1 MELFFKLLNQE
12 NSRFISCVKC
22 KGKLSLEIL
31 DEHKS
36 VIKEGFFSCSKCHLK
51 YPIIFK
57 IPILVEDLTQFFTN
71 RPFLGKWLIK
81 LSLTNT
87 MKKFIKNK
95 ISIISKSESDFSAKE
110 AFWTE
115 IYRNNKTS
123 IFYKNIKFQ
132 LSKIPPKNF
141 VIEYGSSIGTI
152 SNTLALK
159 HKHVFGIDKSFF
171 ALVEASKKSP
181 KNCVYIL
188 SDVLKHPFGN
198 KKFDLVVALN
208 LFDIVEPSF
217 LIKTISKQISNGLIF
232 LSDPYDY
239 NRGKNSV
246 KNPLDENQI
255 RAALQQNGFQIT
267 NNTKKPIKI
276 TWNIKFNERISTNY
290 KVDIIIAKKSS

>member
-1 MELFFKLLNQE
+1 MNRN
-12 NSRFISCVKC
+12 NSQFIFCVKC

-31 DEHKS
+31 DERES

-51 YPIIFK
+51 YPIISK
-57 IPILVEDLTQFFTN
+57 IPILIEDLTQFFTN

-81 LSLTNT
+81 SSLTNT
-87 MKKFIKNK
+87 MKKFIKKN
-95 ISIISKSESDFSAKE
+95 IPIISKSEFDLSANE

-115 IYRNNKTS
+115 IYRSNKS
-123 IFYKNIKFQ
+123 SVFYKNIKFQ
-132 LSKIPPKNF
+132 LSKLPPKNF

-159 HKHVFGIDKSFF
+159 HKQVFGIDKSFF

-181 KNCVYIL
+181 KNCAYIL
-188 SDVLKHPFGN
+188 SDVIKHPFGN
-198 KKFDLVVALN
+198 KKFDLVIALN

-246 KNPLDENQI
+246 KKPLDENQI
-255 RAALQQNGFQIT
+255 RAALHQNGFEIT
-267 NNTKKPIKI
+267 KNTKKPTKI
-276 TWNIKFNERISTNY
+276 TWNIKFNERISINY
-290 KVDIIIAKKSS
+290 KVDIIIARKSS

>member
-1 MELFFKLLNQE
+1 MNRI
-12 NSRFISCVKC
+12 NSQFIFCVKC

-31 DEHKS
+31 DEHES

-51 YPIIFK
+51 YPIISK

-81 LSLTNT
+81 SSLTNT
-87 MKKFIKNK
+87 MKKFIKKK
-95 ISIISKSESDFSAKE
+95 IHIISKSAFDFSANE

-115 IYRNNKTS
+115 IYRNNKSS

-132 LSKIPPKNF
+132 LSKLPPKNF

-152 SNTLALK
+152 SNMLALE
-159 HKHVFGIDKSFF
+159 HKQVFGIDKSFF

-181 KNCVYIL
+181 KNCTYIL
-188 SDVLKHPFGN
+188 SDVINHPFGN

-208 LFDIVEPSF
+208 LFDIVEPSL

-246 KNPLDENQI
+246 KKPLDENQI
-255 RAALQQNGFQIT
+255 RVTLSQNGFEIT
-267 NNTKKPIKI
+267 KNTKKPTKI
-276 TWNIKFNERISTNY
+276 TWNIKFNERISINY
-290 KVDIIIAKKSS
+290 KVDIIIARKSS

>member
-1 MELFFKLLNQE
+1 LNRN
-12 NSRFISCVKC
+12 NSQFIFCVKC

-31 DEHKS
+31 DEQES

-51 YPIIFK
+51 YPIISK
-57 IPILVEDLTQFFTN
+57 IPILIEDLTQFFTN

-81 LSLTNT
+81 SSLTNT
-87 MKKFIKNK
+87 MKKFIKKN
-95 ISIISKSESDFSAKE
+95 IPIISKSEFDLSANE

-115 IYRNNKTS
+115 IYRSNKS
-123 IFYKNIKFQ
+123 SVFYKNIKFQ
-132 LSKIPPKNF
+132 LSKLPPKNF

-159 HKHVFGIDKSFF
+159 HKQVFGIDKSFF

-181 KNCVYIL
+181 KNCAYIL
-188 SDVLKHPFGN
+188 SDVIKHPFGN
-198 KKFDLVVALN
+198 KKFDLVIALN

-246 KNPLDENQI
+246 KKPLDENQI
-255 RAALQQNGFQIT
+255 RATLHQNGFEIT
-267 NNTKKPIKI
+267 KNTKKPTKI
-276 TWNIKFNERISTNY
+276 TWNIKFNERISINY
-290 KVDIIIAKKSS
+290 KVDIIIARKSS

>member
-1 MELFFKLLNQE
+1 MNRN
-12 NSRFISCVKC
+12 NSQFIFCVKC

-31 DEHKS
+31 DERES

-51 YPIIFK
+51 YPIISK
-57 IPILVEDLTQFFTN
+57 IPILIEDLTQFFTN

-81 LSLTNT
+81 SSLTNT
-87 MKKFIKNK
+87 MKKFIKKN
-95 ISIISKSESDFSAKE
+95 IPIISKSEFDLSANE

-115 IYRNNKTS
+115 IYRNNKSS

-132 LSKIPPKNF
+132 LSKLPPKNF

-152 SNTLALK
+152 SNMLALK
-159 HKHVFGIDKSFF
+159 HKQVFGIDKSFF

-181 KNCVYIL
+181 KNCTYIL
-188 SDVLKHPFGN
+188 SDVIKHPFGN

-208 LFDIVEPSF
+208 LFDIVEPSL

-246 KNPLDENQI
+246 KKPLDENQI
-255 RAALQQNGFQIT
+255 RATLCQNGFEIT
-267 NNTKKPIKI
+267 KNTKKPTKI
-276 TWNIKFNERISTNY
+276 TWNIKFNERISINY
-290 KVDIIIAKKSS
+290 KVDIIIARKSS

>member
-1 MELFFKLLNQE
+1 MNRN
-12 NSRFISCVKC
+12 NSQFIFCVKC

-31 DEHKS
+31 DEWETM
-36 VIKEGFFSCSKCHLK
+36 IKEGFFSCSKCHLK
-51 YPIIFK
+51 YPIISK

-81 LSLTNT
+81 SSLTNT

-95 ISIISKSESDFSAKE
+95 MSIISKSDFDLSAKE

-115 IYRNNKTS
+115 IYRNNKNS

-132 LSKIPPKNF
+132 LSKLPPKNF
-141 VIEYGSSIGTI
+141 VIEYGSSIGAI

-159 HKHVFGIDKSFF
+159 HKQVFGIDKSFF

-188 SDVLKHPFGN
+188 SDAIKHPFGN

-208 LFDIVEPSF
+208 LFDIVEPSL

-239 NRGKNSV
+239 DRGKNSV
-246 KNPLDENQI
+246 KRPLGENQI
-255 RAALQQNGFQIT
+255 RATLSQNGFQIT
-267 NNTKKPIKI
+267 KNTKKPTKI
-276 TWNIKFNERISTNY
+276 TWNIKFNERISINY
-290 KVDIIIAKKSS
+290 KVDVIIASKSS

>member
-1 MELFFKLLNQE
+1 LNRN
-12 NSRFISCVKC
+12 NSQFIFCVKC

-31 DEHKS
+31 DEWES

-51 YPIIFK
+51 YPIISK
-57 IPILVEDLTQFFTN
+57 IPILVEDLTQFLTN

-81 LSLTNT
+81 SSLTNT
-87 MKKFIKNK
+87 MKKFIKKK
-95 ISIISKSESDFSAKE
+95 ILIIAKSKFDLSANE

-115 IYRNNKTS
+115 IYRNNKSS

-132 LSKIPPKNF
+132 LSKLPPKNF
-141 VIEYGSSIGTI
+141 VVEYGSSIGTI

-159 HKHVFGIDKSFF
+159 HKQIFGIDKSFF

-181 KNCVYIL
+181 KNCTYIL
-188 SDVLKHPFGN
+188 SDVINHPFGN

-208 LFDIVEPSF
+208 LFDIVEPSL

-239 NRGKNSV
+239 KRGSNSV
-246 KNPLDENQI
+246 KKPLDENQI
-255 RAALQQNGFQIT
+255 RATLRQNGFEIT
-267 NNTKKPIKI
+267 NNTKKPKKI
-276 TWNIKFNERISTNY
+276 TWNIKFNERISINY
-290 KVDIIIAKKSS
+290 KVDIIIARKSP

>member
-1 MELFFKLLNQE
+1 MVFFSKLLNQE
-12 NSRFISCVKC
+12 NSQFIFCVKC
-22 KGKLSLEIL
+22 KGKLSLKIL
-31 DEHKS
+31 DEQES
-36 VIKEGFFSCSKCHLK
+36 VIKEGFFFCSKCHLK
-51 YPIIFK
+51 YPIISK
-57 IPILVEDLTQFFTN
+57 IPILVEDLTQFFSN
-71 RPFLGKWLIK
+71 RPFLGKLLIK

-95 ISIISKSESDFSAKE
+95 ISLISKSEFDLSVKE
-110 AFWTE
+110 AFWTD
-115 IYRNNKTS
+115 IYRNNKRST
-123 IFYKNIKFQ
+123 FYKNIKFQ
-132 LSKIPPKNF
+132 LSKIPAKNS
-141 VIEYGSSIGTI
+141 VIEYGSSVGII

-159 HKHVFGIDKSFF
+159 HKQVFGIDKSFF

-217 LIKTISKQISNGLIF
+217 LIKTISKQISSGLIF

-246 KNPLDENQI
+246 KTPLDENQI
-255 RAALQQNGFQIT
+255 RSTLRQNRFQIT
-267 NNTKKPIKI
+267 NNTKKPTKI
-276 TWNIKFNERISTNY
+276 TWNIKFNERISINY
-290 KVDIIIAKKSS
+290 KVDVIIARKSS

>member
-1 MELFFKLLNQE
+1 MNRN
-12 NSRFISCVKC
+12 NSQFIFCVKC

-31 DEHKS
+31 DEQES

-51 YPIIFK
+51 YPIISK
-57 IPILVEDLTQFFTN
+57 IPILLEDLTRFLIN
-71 RPFLGKWLIK
+71 HPFLGNWFIK
-81 LSLTNT
+81 SSLTNT
-87 MKKFIKNK
+87 MKKFIKNE
-95 ISIISKSESDFSAKE
+95 ISTISKSEFDLSTKE

-115 IYRNNKTS
+115 VYRNNKRS
-123 IFYKNIKFQ
+123 IFYKNIEFQ

-152 SNTLALK
+152 SNILALK

-188 SDVLKHPFGN
+188 SDAINHPFGN

-208 LFDIVEPSF
+208 LFDIVEPS
-217 LIKTISKQISNGLIF
+217 LLVETISKQISDGLIF

-239 NRGKNSV
+239 DRGKNSV
-246 KNPLDENQI
+246 KKPLDENQI
-255 RAALQQNGFQIT
+255 RATLCQNGFQIT
-267 NNTKKPIKI
+267 KNTKKPTKI
-276 TWNIKFNERISTNY
+276 TWNIKFNERISINY
-290 KVDIIIAKKSS
+290 KVDVIIASKSS

>member
-1 MELFFKLLNQE
+1 MNRN
-12 NSRFISCVKC
+12 NSQFIFCVKC

-31 DEHKS
+31 DERES

-51 YPIIFK
+51 YPIISK
-57 IPILVEDLTQFFTN
+57 IPILIEDLTQFFTN

-81 LSLTNT
+81 SSLTNT
-87 MKKFIKNK
+87 MKKFIKKN
-95 ISIISKSESDFSAKE
+95 IPIISKSEFDLSANE

-115 IYRNNKTS
+115 IYRSNKS
-123 IFYKNIKFQ
+123 SVFYKNIKFQ
-132 LSKIPPKNF
+132 LSKLPPKNF

-159 HKHVFGIDKSFF
+159 HKQVFGIDKSFF
-171 ALVEASKKSP
+171 ALVEANKKSP
-181 KNCVYIL
+181 KNCTYIL
-188 SDVLKHPFGN
+188 SDVIKHPFGN

-246 KNPLDENQI
+246 KKPLDENQI
-255 RAALQQNGFQIT
+255 RATLHQNGFEIT
-267 NNTKKPIKI
+267 KNTKKPTKI
-276 TWNIKFNERISTNY
+276 TWNIKFNERISINY
-290 KVDIIIAKKSS
+290 KVDIIIARKSS